1 MNPLE
6 WTNALKGLVVVGANL
21 AFQGLTIFNIWD
33 PTDAQE
39 AWFLSVINL
48 IFAAY
53 ILLTYKLSP
62 ARIPDA

>member
-21 AFQGLTIFNIWD
+21 LFQGLTIFSVWD
-33 PTDAQE
+33 PTDEQE

-48 IFAAY
+48 VFAAY

-62 ARIPDA
+62 TRIPDA